1 MKLAFARKHPVA
13 TAGIVLSLSVMAGA
27 EAWVAREP
35 VPAVA
40 GLGLAGDLHS
50 NETRATSAQSR
61 ADASVGAARPIGK
74 LDQSQVP
81 ERVFQFSSEGVGDDR
96 GAITEITPP
105 EPASRRAD
113 STGHRSNASLLPPA
127 TETLKQAPLPLVLQ
141 MAEHTPQTESANAPT
156 PSQAD
161 ALAALRQDFLSA
173 IGGASQ
179 DPNDPAYLQRWLRA
193 QRESDEQFRLLFG
206 NSAFLA
212 FQMATNGE

>member
-35 VPAVA
+35 VSAVA
-40 GLGLAGDLHS
+40 ALGLAGDLHS
-50 NETRATSAQSR
+50 NETRATFAQSR
-61 ADASVGAARPIGK
+61 SDASVGAARPIG
-74 LDQSQVP
+74 DFDRSQVP
-81 ERVFQFSSEGVGDDR
+81 ERVFQSSSDGVVEDR
-96 GAITEITPP
+96 SAITEITPP
-105 EPASRRAD
+105 EPAGRVAD
-113 STGHRSNASLLPPA
+113 STGHRANASLLPPA
-127 TETLKQAPLPLVLQ
+127 PETLEQAPLPLVLQ
-141 MAEHTPQTESANAPT
+141 MAEHTESANAPT

-173 IGGASQ
+173 IGGANQ

-193 QRESDEQFRLLFG
+193 ERESDEQFRLLFG